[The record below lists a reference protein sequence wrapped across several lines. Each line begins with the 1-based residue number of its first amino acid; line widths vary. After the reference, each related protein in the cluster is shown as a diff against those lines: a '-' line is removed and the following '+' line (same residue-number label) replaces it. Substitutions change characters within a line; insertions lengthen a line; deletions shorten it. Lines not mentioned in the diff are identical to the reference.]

1 MSAPTSADIEKII
14 ETTDRLERDI
24 AFVNSL
30 VMAPQLIQ
38 GTRYKYVF
46 NNEII
51 VTEG

>member
-14 ETTDRLERDI
+14 ETTDRLERDL

-30 VMAPQLIQ
+30 VMEPQLQQ

-51 VTEG
+51 AAED